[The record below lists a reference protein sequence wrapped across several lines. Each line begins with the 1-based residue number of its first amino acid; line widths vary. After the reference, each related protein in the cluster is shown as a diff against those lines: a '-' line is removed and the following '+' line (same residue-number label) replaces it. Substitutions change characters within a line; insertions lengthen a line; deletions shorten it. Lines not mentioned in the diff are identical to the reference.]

1 MLEHKSW
8 EKSFLLG
15 KKKNHLGFAIHKCDL
30 KNGFS

>member
-15 KKKNHLGFAIHKCDL
+15 KKNHLGFAIQKCDL